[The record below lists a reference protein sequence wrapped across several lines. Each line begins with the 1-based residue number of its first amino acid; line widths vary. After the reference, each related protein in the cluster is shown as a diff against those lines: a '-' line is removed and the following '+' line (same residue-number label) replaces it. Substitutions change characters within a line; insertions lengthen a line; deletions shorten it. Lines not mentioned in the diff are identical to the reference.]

1 MPESTDTKRQNAIH
15 TKTLNSPFLLLL
27 DGLSLITQKGL
38 RRYVIIP
45 MLINISLFIFL
56 FYYGIKQ
63 LSDFQ
68 LWFEGFLPSWLSF
81 LSWIIWPLYF
91 LSFWFF
97 ITFLFVII
105 ANIIAS
111 PFNAFLSEK
120 VEEYRGYPSSPD
132 TSLKAFLLIA
142 PKTIAREIRK
152 FISNLKWLLLLAIIF
167 FIPGLN
173 GISILIG
180 GWLMAIQY
188 LDTPAD
194 NQGIPFKEC
203 LARLNHNKLP
213 AFLFGLSV
221 MLVSMIPILNFL
233 IIPAAVASATCL
245 WHEKY
250 QP

>member
-1 MPESTDTKRQNAIH
+1 
-15 TKTLNSPFLLLL
+15 
-27 DGLSLITQKGL
+27 
-38 RRYVIIP
+38 
-45 MLINISLFIFL
+45 
-56 FYYGIKQ
+56 
-63 LSDFQ
+63 
-68 LWFEGFLPSWLSF
+68 
-81 LSWIIWPLYF
+81 
-91 LSFWFF
+91 
-97 ITFLFVII
+97 
-105 ANIIAS
+105 
-111 PFNAFLSEK
+111 
-120 VEEYRGYPSSPD
+120 
-132 TSLKAFLLIA
+132 LLIA

-173 GISILIG
+173 GLSILIG

-194 NQGIPFKEC
+194 NQGMPFKEC

-245 WHEKY
+245 WHENY